1 MKRQL
6 AYLICTL
13 LCASVSFSQEMAYQS
28 FFSSSQ
34 SFTND
39 GTELYGSNL
48 ELKKHKK
55 VGVGIALGGVN
66 GSIGA
71 NAELNLDP
79 MTALVI
85 GVGTGPS
92 YGTFNLQG
100 KLNFEAY
107 YLSPFIKMG
116 YSRWFSSGNLP
127 SQADNSDVLRQIY
140 SVADLRAGK
149 FDASFLISS
158 LGAEYNQL
166 EGELAGL
173 NFYGE
178 VTMMADTRSYK
189 LIPAGSVGLTYFY

>member
-1 MKRQL
+1 MKKQL
-6 AYLICTL
+6 TYLICIL
-13 LCASVSFSQEMAYQS
+13 LYSSVSFSQEMTYQS

-34 SFTND
+34 SFNSD
-39 GTELYGSNL
+39 GTELYSSNL

-55 VGVGIALGGVN
+55 VGVGLALGGVN

-79 MTALVI
+79 MTALIV

-127 SQADNSDVLRQIY
+127 SQADSSDILRQVY
-140 SVADLRAGK
+140 SAAELRAGK
-149 FDASFLISS
+149 FDSSFLTAS

-166 EGELAGL
+166 EGELAGF

>member
-6 AYLICTL
+6 IYLICIL
-13 LCASVSFSQEMAYQS
+13 LYSSLGFSQEMAYQS

-34 SFTND
+34 SFDTD
-39 GTELYGSNL
+39 GTELYNSNL
-48 ELKKHKK
+48 QLKKHKK

-66 GSIGA
+66 GSFGA

-116 YSRWFSSGNLP
+116 YSRWFSSGSLP
-127 SQADNSDVLRQIY
+127 SQADSSDVLRQVY
-140 SVADLRAGK
+140 TAAELRAGK
-149 FDASFLISS
+149 FDASFLTSS
-158 LGAEYNQL
+158 IGAEYNQL

>member
-1 MKRQL
+1 MKLQKI
-6 AYLICTL
+6 YLICIL
-13 LCASVSFSQEMAYQS
+13 LYSSLSFSQEMAYQS

-34 SFTND
+34 SFNSD
-39 GTELYGSNL
+39 GTELYNSNL
-48 ELKKHKK
+48 QLKKHKK

-66 GSIGA
+66 GSFGA

-116 YSRWFSSGNLP
+116 YSRWFNSGNLP
-127 SQADNSDVLRQIY
+127 SQADSSDVLRQVY
-140 SVADLRAGK
+140 SAAELRAGK
-149 FDASFLISS
+149 FDASFLTSS
-158 LGAEYNQL
+158 IGAEYNQL
-166 EGELAGL
+166 EGELSGL

-178 VTMMADTRSYK
+178 VTLMADTRNYK

>member
-1 MKRQL
+1 VKRQL
-6 AYLICTL
+6 VYLISILICSS
-13 LCASVSFSQEMAYQS
+13 AAFSQEMAYQS

-34 SFTND
+34 SFDSD
-39 GTELYGSNL
+39 GTELYRSNL

-55 VGVGIALGGVN
+55 VGLGIAFGGVN
-66 GSIGA
+66 GNIGA

-85 GVGTGPS
+85 GMGTGPS
-92 YGTFNLQG
+92 YGTFNLQA

-116 YSRWFSSGNLP
+116 YSRWFSSGSLP
-127 SQADNSDVLRQIY
+127 SQAGNSDILRQVY
-140 SVADLRAGK
+140 TDAELRAGK
-149 FDASFLISS
+149 FDAGFLVSS

-166 EGELAGL
+166 EGELSGL

-178 VTMMADTRSYK
+178 VTMMADTKNYK

>member
-6 AYLICTL
+6 IYLFCIL
-13 LCASVSFSQEMAYQS
+13 LYSPLGFSQEMAYQS

-34 SFTND
+34 NFNNS
-39 GTELYGSNL
+39 GTELYISNL

-55 VGVGIALGGVN
+55 VGVGLAFGGVN
-66 GSIGA
+66 GSLGA

-79 MTALVI
+79 MTALVV

-107 YLSPFIKMG
+107 YLSPYIKMG

-127 SQADNSDVLRQIY
+127 SQADGSDILRQVY
-140 SVADLRAGK
+140 TVAELRAGK
-149 FDASFLISS
+149 FDASFLTSS
-158 LGAEYNQL
+158 VGAEYNQL

-178 VTMMADTRSYK
+178 LTMMADTKSYK
-189 LIPAGSVGLTYFY
+189 LIPAGSVGITYFY